1 LSWINEIKQ
10 RHDIVSTF
18 AMVGMTGKRMRYGP
32 CPACGATRTS
42 TDTRPPVRASGRHSW
57 WCNSCQNKGDIFDL
71 VSYVQWGHNS
81 KEADFAQLKQYFMD
95 KNAYTPSY
103 QPEDLAK
110 YPPTPQV
117 SWIMEQALHL
127 DNHLVE
133 DDVWDYLHTRG
144 INPIST
150 SARRV
155 NPELDYG
162 TLKWVKSSSG
172 KKMPWW
178 PTKWCDLFPI
188 VVPMYNHK
196 GELTSLH
203 GRSIQSNTNR
213 KTTAPLGFSAKGLY
227 FMNKRALQMCTGDL
241 EPTEVWITE
250 GEIDFLSLE
259 QFTREEELTVIG
271 IKSGSLTSDLLPIP
285 TRAKIFICTD
295 PDESGDKYAQ
305 KLIQLYPQNTLLRV
319 RHG

>member
-1 LSWINEIKQ
+1 MSWINEIKQ

-133 DDVWDYLHTRG
+133 DDVWDY
-144 INPIST
+144 
-150 SARRV
+150 
-155 NPELDYG
+155 
-162 TLKWVKSSSG
+162 
-172 KKMPWW
+172 
-178 PTKWCDLFPI
+178 
-188 VVPMYNHK
+188 
-196 GELTSLH
+196 
-203 GRSIQSNTNR
+203 IQSNTNR